1 MIRMQNAGF
10 AYDGRTVLRGLNLH
24 IRPGEFVA
32 VAGPNGAGKTSFAKL
47 LNGLNRPTEGEVFVD
62 GLDTRRARVSALSR
76 SVGFLF

>member
-32 VAGPNGAGKTSFAKL
+32 VAGPNGAGKTSTASTA
-47 LNGLNRPTEGEVFVD
+47 R
-62 GLDTRRARVSALSR
+62 RRARSSSTAWTR
-76 SVGFLF
+76 AGRA

>member
-32 VAGPNGAGKTSFAKL
+32 VAGPNGAAVVGK
-47 LNGLNRPTEGEVFVD
+47 
-62 GLDTRRARVSALSR
+62 ARVLHPDHASR
-76 SVGFLF
+76 CV

>member
-47 LNGLNRPTEGEVFVD
+47 LNGLNRR
-62 GLDTRRARVSALSR
+62 RRARSSSTAWTR
-76 SVGFLF
+76 AGRA